1 MIGVILWN
9 GIILMSL
16 TSILEY
22 IGSFVGVK
30 RRVILAVRVG
40 LITNSSC
47 IADSV
52 ASMTKSRI
60 LSTWTTVLSTAA
72 IMILGIFTEIFIYS
86 EVV

>member
-1 MIGVILWN
+1 MIGVVLWD
-9 GIILMSL
+9 GIVLMSL
-16 TSILEY
+16 TSILGC

-40 LITNSSC
+40 LIANSSC

-52 ASMTKSRI
+52 ASMAKSRI

-72 IMILGIFTEIFIYS
+72 IMILGIFTGIFIYS